1 MNVTICIGSACHIKG
16 SRKIVECFQ
25 DLIEKNN
32 LGSVIELNG
41 SFCMGN
47 CKNGV
52 CVKIDDTLYSVSPE
66 TAEYFFVTNI
76 QSKLS

>member
-52 CVKIDDTLYSVSPE
+52 CVKIDDTLYSVNPE
-66 TAEYFFVTNI
+66 TAENFFVTNI